1 MDIKSRKCKVIT
13 AWMAFFLSVSLL
25 IRSAADGAMLA
36 GGNWSDNVSIK
47 DAFAQ
52 DYQDTERFQH
62 FVSNYLVDLFLPM
75 AAGEQVNWW
84 YSEYSDDSYWE
95 DYDGEVTESSLDAAA
110 VVQDAVEGQ
119 YFGNGYDSGNYRAS
133 GKTVHNRIKDDKN
146 IIYDIRQNGKTVYT
160 NDENGI
166 LKDGA
171 DSLPSE
177 YNFYLVFRE
186 GKAEITKDNS
196 SVDVYGDGVYNEDSV
211 WRIPGYKNF
220 IVGDN
225 KKKAEIRMAVSKK
238 PVQYLKTDEDW
249 GYNYEYGNLYD
260 TYQSLKQARTDYMA
274 MAVRFLAGLI
284 LLGVYLKLRKYKRE
298 GDRAIAGVTWKI
310 WLECKIGLAVLI
322 LVTGIVGIFNCMDDM
337 GFYYGWEYYEYTRE
351 MVTPYI
357 ASLMVNP
364 FLLGMFFWLIYLLI
378 IDYRYN
384 RKSPKRTLVKAIQK
398 YTRTKGLNYSFQKK
412 MILKFKPVMISGIV
426 LAGITLFINL
436 VFVYVLYRMDSSG
449 LAIFLVV
456 VIPVLVTCILVEMI
470 RQYAAANRTLA
481 EELGGLMRQIEK
493 VHNGNMTD
501 KLEVPSDSELYEIAE
516 QLNDIQKGMETAL
529 TERMKS
535 ERMKVEL
542 VSNVSHDIKTPLTSI
557 ISYVELMKQE
567 EDLPEDVKDYV
578 RILDVKSQRLKAMVQ
593 DVFEISKAASR
604 QLPVNMEELDLGKLL
619 RQTLADMEEQIA
631 KSSVTVKNQIPAEAV
646 MIYGDGSRLYRVFQN
661 LLQNAL
667 KYSLDG
673 SRVFITLK
681 TEDKTARTTI
691 KNISQKEIPA
701 DIDFTERFVRGDES
715 RTDGGSG
722 LGLSIARSFTEAC
735 GGTFRIEA
743 DADLFVVTVE
753 FPCVSQGSHN

>member
-13 AWMAFFLSVSLL
+13 AWLAFFLSISLL
-25 IRSAADGAMLA
+25 IGSAADGVQLA
-36 GGNWSDNVSIK
+36 ESNQFGNVGIK

-52 DYQDTERFQH
+52 DYQDTEKFRY

-75 AAGEQVNWW
+75 AAGERVEGW
-84 YSEYSDDSYWE
+84 YDSYDEMYSWGSS
-95 DYDGEVTESSLDAAA
+95 DGEVTEGSAEIAAEIQEA
-110 VVQDAVEGQ
+110 VKEQ
-119 YFGNGYDSGNYRAS
+119 YSGSDYDSGIYRTS
-133 GKTVHNRIKDDKN
+133 GETVHKRIKDDKN

-160 NDENGI
+160 NDEDNI
-166 LKDGA
+166 LKDGGKN
-171 DSLPSE
+171 LPSE
-177 YNFYLVFRE
+177 YNFYLVFRD
-186 GKAEITKDNS
+186 GKAEVTKDNS
-196 SVDVYGDGVYNEDSV
+196 PVDVYGDGVYSEDSR
-211 WRIPGYKNF
+211 WRIPGYQNF
-220 IVGDN
+220 TVGDK

-238 PVQYLKTDEDW
+238 PVQYLKADENW
-249 GYNYEYGNLYD
+249 GYNYAYGSLYD
-260 TYQSLKQARTDYMA
+260 TYQSLKQARTEYMA

-310 WLECKIGLAVLI
+310 WLECKIGLAVLM
-322 LVTGIVGIFNCMDDM
+322 LVTVIAGLFNYTEEM
-337 GFYYGWEYYEYTRE
+337 GFYYGWEYAEYTRE
-351 MVTPYI
+351 MVAPYI
-357 ASLMVNP
+357 SSFMMSPV
-364 FLLGMFFWLIYLLI
+364 LLGMFFWLIYLLI

-384 RKSPKRTLVKAIQK
+384 RKAPKRTLVKAIQK
-398 YTRTKGLNYSFQKK
+398 YTRTKGLKYSFQKK

-426 LAGITLFINL
+426 LAGITLLINL
-436 VFVYVLYRMDSSG
+436 VFAYVLYRMDSSG
-449 LAIFLVV
+449 LAIFLTV
-456 VIPVLVTCILVEMI
+456 VIPVFAICILVEMI

-493 VHNGNMTD
+493 VHNGNMSD
-501 KLEVPSDSELYEIAE
+501 KLEVSPDSELHEIVE
-516 QLNDIQKGMETAL
+516 QLNDIQKGMDTAL

-619 RQTLADMEEQIA
+619 RQTLADMEEQIT
-631 KSSVTVKNQIPAEAV
+631 KSSVTVKSQIPAEAV

-735 GGTFRIEA
+735 GGIFGIEV

-753 FPCVSQGSHN
+753 FPMRL